1 MILELGQ
8 THMNASEDHIF
19 PSFSHHAVS
28 SICKRVKT
36 EQKNKM
42 PASDFTVNSPKLKA
56 FSEENDKNEYEGK
69 NKVIENE
76 YMVKNIKS
84 YKKIEKIAKMD
95 CIFRRK

>member
-1 MILELGQ
+1 MMLRLD
-8 THMNASEDHIF
+8 HSHKNASEGHIF

-42 PASDFTVNSPKLKA
+42 PASDFTVNSPKLIA
-56 FSEENDKNEYEGK
+56 FSEENDKTEYEDE

-76 YMVKNIKS
+76 DMVKTL
-84 YKKIEKIAKMD
+84 
-95 CIFRRK
+95 IFTRK